1 MWRGIEI
8 IMGSGEKKRHKLS
21 LSLFSHEDSNEN
33 SIPKNTVVGFALNV
47 IIFLLAA
54 LTNILIVRILGPKD
68 QGIYFM
74 VITINYMIVSLG
86 NMGLGTANTTFLARK
101 KYRLS
106 DLNLNSVLVAAG
118 VGGIGIILY
127 LMFRSPLQATVFQ
140 GIAPLYVLSGISLV
154 PFTLYMLFWSSMMVG
169 LNQIILLNKILLAQT
184 VVVFFSVIIVLVGF
198 KLGIDGALGAW
209 FFVNIIFAV
218 IMFFLLHKM
227 DRIKISINSMAF
239 KESVIFGLKSHIG
252 GIATYI
258 WLRLDAFLLNMFHGA
273 TAVGYYS
280 VAVNLTEMLW
290 RFMQPFYN
298 AITPKIA
305 GATKQESEIL
315 TTKATRHV
323 FFILSMIAIVL
334 APLSPLIIRLLYGSE
349 YIPAYKPMVIL
360 LVGTIGV
367 GVAMITSVYFIGQLN
382 RPGFLSLLAW
392 VNAAINI
399 ILCFALIP
407 SYGVEG
413 AAMAST
419 ITYTAGFS
427 ILLVVLNKISGL
439 TPARLLFIRKE
450 DFKDYRDVFIKIR
463 QMAPFLS
470 R

>member
-1 MWRGIEI
+1 
-8 IMGSGEKKRHKLS
+8 MGSGEKKRHKLS
-21 LSLFSHEDSNEN
+21 LSLFSLD
-33 SIPKNTVVGFALNV
+33 
-47 IIFLLAA
+47 
-54 LTNILIVRILGPKD
+54 
-68 QGIYFM
+68 
-74 VITINYMIVSLG
+74 

-305 GATKQESEIL
+305 RATKQESEIL

-349 YIPAYKPMVIL
+349 YIPAYKPIVIL

-399 ILCFALIP
+399 ILCFALLP

-439 TPARLLFIRKE
+439 TPARLLFIGKE